1 MNPAFFTPAFRLGT
15 RCAWISIAVL
25 CLAAVL
31 AIGAR
36 NVLAQQTAVHSE
48 TPGTGER
55 VECTEDATSSNEI
68 ELNRKGI
75 DIACRQL
82 KGNGNR
88 HFQTGSGKTRRLFL
102 DDFNLMTSVF
112 RGT

>member
-15 RCAWISIAVL
+15 LCARISIAVL

-36 NVLAQQTAVHSE
+36 NVLAQQTVVHSE
-48 TPGTGER
+48 TPGSGER
-55 VECTEDATSSNEI
+55 VEGAENATSSNEI
-68 ELNRKGI
+68 ELNLKGA
-75 DIACRQL
+75 DIAGPQPKG
-82 KGNGNR
+82 KGNRN
-88 HFQTGSGKTRRLFL
+88 FQTGSGRAGRLFL
-102 DDFNLMTSVF
+102 DDFNLMTGVF